1 MANNQLQSFSFE
13 KYQKWLINICPSKL
27 VKYLTLDRLLFY
39 FDSMILDNL
48 EDFLLYLYK
57 GFHSL
62 FEKQITEDKYYFTM
76 FIVLAKYL
84 ENDHSINN
92 DDEIE
97 KIIKKYNI
105 NYSDELS
112 ILLKFSVI
120 YNEKDLTEIKDLI
133 VNY

>member
-1 MANNQLQSFSFE
+1 MVNNQFQSFSFE

-27 VKYLTLDRLLFY
+27 VKHLTLDKLLFY
-39 FDSMILDNL
+39 FDSIVLDNL

-62 FEKQITEDKYYFTM
+62 FEKQIIEEKYFYIM
-76 FIVLAKYL
+76 LIVLLKYL
-84 ENDHSINN
+84 ENDHCVGN
-92 DDEIE
+92 DDEIC

-105 NYSDELS
+105 DQSDELS
-112 ILLKFSVI
+112 ILLNFSII
-120 YNEKDLTEIKDLI
+120 YNEKDLLEIKDLI